1 MIIPNLIEN
10 KKPKYYIL
18 ESNKFTCFGSNT
30 ESFLNLLTGQNSKVT
45 YILKKISTVT
55 NFEIQTKLTS
65 IIFTTQ
71 LIWQA

>member
-1 MIIPNLIEN
+1 MIIPNLIE
-10 KKPKYYIL
+10 KKTKTKTYLRIQQII
-18 ESNKFTCFGSNT
+18 CFGSNT

-71 LIWQA
+71 LI